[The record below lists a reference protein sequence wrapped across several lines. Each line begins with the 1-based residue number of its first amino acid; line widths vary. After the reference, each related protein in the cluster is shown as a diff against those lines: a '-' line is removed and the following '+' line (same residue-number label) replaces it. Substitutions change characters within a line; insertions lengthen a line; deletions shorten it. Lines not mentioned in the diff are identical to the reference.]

1 MRPSL
6 PHTRLHEPEAS
17 HLDLLAAF
25 VPPETIYA
33 AYSEAIQHAIFGMN
47 SAV

>member
-1 MRPSL
+1 MGSI
-6 PHTRLHEPEAS
+6 TGKAS

-33 AYSEAIQHAIFGMN
+33 ADSEATSNAIFGMN